1 MLTLQIGQCGNQLG
15 HALFQRLAEDD
26 ERATRSA
33 FFRSPEGV
41 DRARSPA
48 RRVARAVLIDMEPKV
63 VSQCLRRATPS
74 AAWEYDAR
82 NTFAQ
87 QSGSGNNWAFGYMAH
102 GERHYDALH
111 DLVQREAERCDL
123 LHTVL
128 ALQSV
133 AGGTGSGLG
142 SFVTEHV
149 VADALPHARVLNAI
163 VWPYQSGEVIVQN
176 YNAVLTMASLAAA
189 ADGVIVL
196 QNDVANE
203 ICRRLLQIARPSFDE
218 MNHVLATQLAAALL
232 PLDATRDV
240 AGALCEQLCTH
251 PGFKL
256 LDIKTIPQ
264 IPQRSKEFST
274 HTWAGLLKHLHQMQV
289 ANSPL
294 EEGID
299 WSVSLQTPTGR
310 ARNRAIGSALLLRGV
325 DVDNADVS
333 AFQRPEMYAPWS
345 LRPFEVYRTRRAFN
359 RYDKTAALI
368 RFPAIRK
375 RSDVT
380 KNSISTIKQLPPSLE
395 TLYAGENSITEFRD
409 LSLPLRLQSIKE
421 RTLAKWTYGE
431 VFVAQF
437 VGKQKLVIK
446 EMYSK
451 YAKRETS
458 SMRQFVDEI
467 MLAAKLS
474 HPHIVPF
481 VGITLCDAISARGYA
496 CEFMTRGDLG
506 TILSTLRGRSDY
518 RRGFQWFGS
527 RLSGS
532 TSDFPRSKAE
542 LAMDLLDGLMY
553 LHALDPPVMHHRLC
567 SRIALV
573 SEDYTLKLSLL
584 GLPSRQ
590 RLHEMTDQTPWMA
603 PEVLRGGE
611 YDERAVVYAVG
622 VILTELDTCEYPYR
636 SGIDGF
642 LPANPSMARIAI
654 MVGAGSVQ
662 PMLQE
667 ECPGLIRSLVKRCL
681 SFDRADRPTLRQVH
695 DSVERLCRQSQL
707 SGDES

>member
-26 ERATRSA
+26 ERAARSA

-41 DRARSPA
+41 DRVRSPA

-264 IPQRSKEFST
+264 IPQRSKAFST
-274 HTWAGLLKHLHQMQV
+274 HTWTGLLKHLHQMQV

-299 WSVSLQTPTGR
+299 WSVSLQTPGR
-310 ARNRAIGSALLLRGV
+310 ARNRAIVL
-325 DVDNADVS
+325 
-333 AFQRPEMYAPWS
+333 PEKSW
-345 LRPFEVYRTRRAFN
+345 R
-359 RYDKTAALI
+359 
-368 RFPAIRK
+368 
-375 RSDVT
+375 
-380 KNSISTIKQLPPSLE
+380 
-395 TLYAGENSITEFRD
+395 
-409 LSLPLRLQSIKE
+409 KE
-421 RTLAKWTYGE
+421 RTLAKWTFGE

-506 TILSTLRGRSDY
+506 TILSTLRGQSDN

-542 LAMDLLDGLMY
+542 VAMDLLDGLMY
-553 LHALDPPVMHHRLC
+553 LHALDPPVIHHRLC

-662 PMLQE
+662 PVLQD